1 MSHKSHR
8 IAVKSRLLLNNSGYS
23 WVTQKAFNSRVTK
36 NNFLNSRFTE
46 NGKQN
51 QLITHH
57 ENTTL
62 NAVSGNTLFFWGRG
76 RGTHLNLGE
85 KVLQIEFSEH
95 KCGKKSNNITRY
107 IA

>member
-62 NAVSGNTLFFWGRG
+62 NAVSGKHTLY
-76 RGTHLNLGE
+76 
-85 KVLQIEFSEH
+85 FSGGGGGVH
-95 KCGKKSNNITRY
+95 I
-107 IA
+107 